1 MDTLVFS
8 VVLLAALLHA
18 TWNGMV
24 KNPSDKAVALAGII
38 LGHIPFSIA
47 AIILLPAPSFE
58 SIPYIFGS
66 IVVHIGY
73 QWFLLKS
80 YEIGDL
86 TKVYPIAR
94 GTGPLFVTIIS
105 ILLFL
110 KVSKVFDKSSVLSF
124 SNFCAIEFNL
134 PFKIS

>member
-24 KNPSDKAVALAGII
+24 KKHSDKAVALAGII
-38 LGHIPFSIA
+38 LGHIPFSIV
-47 AIILLPAPSFE
+47 AIILLPAPSIE
-58 SIPYIFGS
+58 SIPYIFAS

-94 GTGPLFVTIIS
+94 GTGPLFVTDHFNFI
-105 ILLFL
+105 
-110 KVSKVFDKSSVLSF
+110 VRSSV
-124 SNFCAIEFNL
+124 
-134 PFKIS
+134 K